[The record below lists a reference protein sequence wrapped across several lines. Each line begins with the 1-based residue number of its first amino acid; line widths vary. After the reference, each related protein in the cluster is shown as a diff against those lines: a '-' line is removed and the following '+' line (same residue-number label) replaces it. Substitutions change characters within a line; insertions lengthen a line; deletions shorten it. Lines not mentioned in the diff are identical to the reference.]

1 MRERYIPAIIM
12 LIAGV
17 VTCILNMLNNVER
30 IAGLKRLLL
39 ILVIFYFVGLIAKGL
54 IKKALNI
61 RPNQEE
67 DRENHEEKEEKLQGD
82 I

>member
-12 LIAGV
+12 LIAGT
-17 VTCILNMLNNVER
+17 VTCILNIFNNVER

-67 DRENHEEKEEKLQGD
+67 DGENHEEEEEKLQED